1 MAAYKIEATIY
12 VDWHCIRS
20 KQDAIDEIQQMLD
33 SYYYDNKSDP
43 GDILIKRHSIKRITK
58 KESRGAYGL

>member
-12 VDWHCIRS
+12 IDWHNIKS

-43 GDILIKRHSIKRITK
+43 ADILVHRNSVKKITK
-58 KESRGAYGL
+58 EECRKAYGL